1 MEQLEKV
8 QLTAGELAGFIKT
21 ASTEVFSMMLG
32 VDILPADPF
41 VQKTASSPAS
51 GIVSLVGLAG
61 DWVGT
66 GGISCS
72 AVTACRLSSLM
83 LMAEF
88 EAVNEDVLDAMA
100 ELTNMIIGNVK
111 TSIEERLGPMG
122 LSVPTVI
129 FGKNFQTRNSGNHEW
144 VVVPFTHED
153 ERLHL
158 QLCLLPGNEN
168 AQKTTR
174 HGFLMPNV
182 LNL

>member
-1 MEQLEKV
+1 
-8 QLTAGELAGFIKT
+8 
-21 ASTEVFSMMLG
+21 
-32 VDILPADPF
+32 
-41 VQKTASSPAS
+41 
-51 GIVSLVGLAG
+51 
-61 DWVGT
+61 
-66 GGISCS
+66 
-72 AVTACRLSSLM
+72 
-83 LMAEF
+83 
-88 EAVNEDVLDAMA
+88 
-100 ELTNMIIGNVK
+100 
-111 TSIEERLGPMG
+111 MG

-153 ERLHL
+153 ERLHV